1 MVEQLVRLVTKHPE
15 AVARVFRAAL
25 EGFVP
30 SYKSE
35 DIIRCVEKL
44 AELGRI
50 EDAGW
55 ICNEYAVNGSTL
67 LKGTY
72 EVLRNKLR

>member
-1 MVEQLVRLVTKHPE
+1 MRLVTKHPE

-25 EGFVP
+25 KGFVP

-35 DIIRCVEKL
+35 DIIQCIEKL
-44 AELGRI
+44 AELGRL
-50 EDAGW
+50 EDAEW

-67 LKGTY
+67 LKETY